1 MDFEGRFQEV
11 NDAYCR
17 MSGYTR
23 AELLA
28 RRVSDLEVNDTE
40 QDIQRRTASI
50 IAQGHAQ
57 FESRHRR
64 ADGSTFDIAVS
75 VQLSSMRGGVLIC
88 FLQNITERKRVEEA
102 LRAAKTAAEA
112 TNLAKSRF
120 LANMSHEIRTPMNTI
135 LGFSQ
140 LLLGEAER
148 SGRCQP
154 EHVATILRSG
164 DHLLNIINDILEM
177 ARIESGRVTLNPAP
191 FDLYRLL
198 EDLERMFSL
207 RSQTKHLRFQIE
219 RQGEVPR
226 YLLADATKLRQVLIN
241 LLGNAVKFTPS
252 GGAITLR
259 VRSEPEPDGALRLHA
274 AVQDTGVGIAPEDL
288 PHLFE
293 PFFQTQ
299 ASQCISGGTGLGLAI
314 SQEFVRLM
322 GGKFEVTSQ
331 VGVGSTFRFGVPVSR
346 VEGTAAEAE
355 GRPALGSLRLQPGQ
369 PACRVLLVDDAPESL
384 QLLTLLLAPVGFAIR
399 TATDGA
405 EAVAQCQEWAPHL
418 VLMDLSMPGMDG
430 YEATRRLRAARGTTL
445 KIIALSAGVFIEDR
459 QRAVA
464 EGADVFLAK
473 PFDHAD
479 LLEKIKQLVG
489 LDYVYDALQAP
500 AAPAHGDA
508 ATERPTAAEIRRLP
522 AQLVAAL
529 GEATGRADY
538 RQMLT
543 LADQAATHDERLGRL
558 LRQLVRR
565 FDHDTLQKLL
575 STHPPSDEH

>member
-1 MDFEGRFQEV
+1 
-11 NDAYCR
+11 
-17 MSGYTR
+17 MSRLFFRGK
-23 AELLA
+23 
-28 RRVSDLEVNDTE
+28 RR
-40 QDIQRRTASI
+40 
-50 IAQGHAQ
+50 
-57 FESRHRR
+57 
-64 ADGSTFDIAVS
+64 
-75 VQLSSMRGGVLIC
+75 
-88 FLQNITERKRVEEA
+88 
-102 LRAAKTAAEA
+102 
-112 TNLAKSRF
+112 
-120 LANMSHEIRTPMNTI
+120 
-135 LGFSQ
+135 
-140 LLLGEAER
+140 
-148 SGRCQP
+148 
-154 EHVATILRSG
+154 
-164 DHLLNIINDILEM
+164 
-177 ARIESGRVTLNPAP
+177 
-191 FDLYRLL
+191 
-198 EDLERMFSL
+198 
-207 RSQTKHLRFQIE
+207 
-219 RQGEVPR
+219 
-226 YLLADATKLRQVLIN
+226 
-241 LLGNAVKFTPS
+241 
-252 GGAITLR
+252 
-259 VRSEPEPDGALRLHA
+259 
-274 AVQDTGVGIAPEDL
+274 
-288 PHLFE
+288 
-293 PFFQTQ
+293 

-331 VGVGSTFRFGVPVSR
+331 VGVGSTFRFGVRVSR
-346 VEGTAAEAE
+346 AEGAAAGAE
-355 GRPALGSLRLQPGQ
+355 GRPAIGSLRLQPGQ

-405 EAVAQCQEWAPHL
+405 AAVAQCREWAPHL

-430 YEATRRLRAARGTTL
+430 YEATRRLRAAHGTTL

-500 AAPAHGDA
+500 AAPAHGAA

-558 LRQLVRR
+558 LRQLVKR
-565 FDHDTLQKLL
+565 FDHDTLRELL
-575 STHPPSDEH
+575 ATYPQNHEH